1 VFCIP
6 LRKVKGFFHAVFS
19 SAKNLFSLAKSRERR
34 NFFMKKQ
41 TRSTRFDHIRRIT
54 ADAMMVAMYFVL
66 DGISIK
72 LNDFMKITFISIAI
86 IICAMLY
93 GTLDACIV
101 AGLGEFLIQIKFIS
115 PFLPLFVLVQI
126 VRALIMGAFC
136 SLVFRRGAYIERKPV
151 WLYSMCIISGLVTS
165 TLNTIVVYA
174 YLMYMGGFGI
184 TFIVPPA
191 YWATRIPTFT
201 STFITAIV
209 LATISIPLVTA
220 LRRAGIG
227 RKILKEEVSEK

>member
-1 VFCIP
+1 M
-6 LRKVKGFFHAVFS
+6 KNQVKNKRLDS
-19 SAKNLFSLAKSRERR
+19 
-34 NFFMKKQ
+34 
-41 TRSTRFDHIRRIT
+41 IRRIT

-72 LNDFMKITFISIAI
+72 INDFMKISFISIAV
-86 IICAMLY
+86 IICVMLY

-136 SLVFRRGAYIERKPV
+136 GLVFRRGAYIERKPV
-151 WLYSMCIISGLVTS
+151 WLYLMCVVSGFVTS
-165 TLNTIVVYA
+165 VLNTVVVYA
-174 YLMYMGGFGI
+174 YIMYMGGFGI
-184 TFIVPPA
+184 TFYVPLA
-191 YWATRIPTFT
+191 YWATRIPAFT
-201 STFITAIV
+201 STFFTAIV
-209 LATISIPLVTA
+209 LATISVPLVTA

-227 RKILKEEVSEK
+227 RKILKEEVPPQ